1 MRKEGVSSLGMRH
14 RVGCNAISE
23 SLCCLNIFSADSCG
37 IVIIKP
43 LKTMLTFNVVIVL
56 SQAGENIAFLGPDAL
71 LRGLFNNLKVTCKKF
86 KFLIVTATGTYKK
99 CFCSH
104 AFNLLKSYNNQSKI
118 YELINRIINYFVP
131 NKNAAL

>member
-56 SQAGENIAFLGPDAL
+56 SQAGEDIAFLGPDAL

-99 CFCSH
+99 MFLFSCIQPPEE
-104 AFNLLKSYNNQSKI
+104 LQQSIKKFT
-118 YELINRIINYFVP
+118 N
-131 NKNAAL
+131 